1 MYSWK
6 GTVAYTGRFVFEGFV
21 RPTDWRPLILP
32 GDWWTSSRERAKLE
46 CYVYQE
52 DEEHLVEDKLRE
64 SEIKTAWK
72 YTQISHGKK
81 SSSFISWSRTYVF
94 FWMKKCLSILISF
107 LYDWFSD
114 LNFDF
119 CVSGQIE
126 FGLYRTGFCRTSLFK
141 VYGNYTA
148 V

>member
-6 GTVAYTGRFVFEGFV
+6 GTVAYTGRFVFEGLV

-32 GDWWTSSRERAKLE
+32 GDWWTSSRVSAKLE

-81 SSSFISWSRTYVF
+81 VVRLFHEVAPMFSFEWRNVY
-94 FWMKKCLSILISF
+94 LS
-107 LYDWFSD
+107 
-114 LNFDF
+114 
-119 CVSGQIE
+119 
-126 FGLYRTGFCRTSLFK
+126 
-141 VYGNYTA
+141 
-148 V
+148 